1 MTKLSAYWLMLFLCV
16 GTAGYTMAQFEGIIE
31 SRNTTIDEA
40 GQLQEFTMTMYIG
53 PNMAMIRTSPFGS
66 SPGSTMIYRGDMK
79 VMWMLNE
86 EDHTYFEIG
95 HDEEPD
101 RMFVPSDGS
110 GKPDIKKTGKSKQVL
125 GYKCDQIVIR
135 ESDRETEMW
144 ATKSL
149 GNLYQTLSSI
159 LGTEEAEQGWESQIM
174 RMGYYPLIA
183 RTKVEGKVLESQEVT
198 RIEKKKLDAGL
209 FEVPEGFSKQKSVDM
224 MK

>member
-1 MTKLSAYWLMLFLCV
+1 MTKLSAYWLMLFLYV
-16 GTAGYTMAQFEGIIE
+16 GTAGSTMAQFEGIIE

-149 GNLYQTLSSI
+149 GKGQRGVVRAAQRPAVAGALFPSGLHRAACAQP
-159 LGTEEAEQGWESQIM
+159 LGDAAPGGDLWRPVSNGLVDPQGLRPRPQA
-174 RMGYYPLIA
+174 A
-183 RTKVEGKVLESQEVT
+183 RRRARAMPGRRS
-198 RIEKKKLDAGL
+198 
-209 FEVPEGFSKQKSVDM
+209 
-224 MK
+224 